1 LASAPA
7 SLILANYTLPLNRAL
22 VVRNNQIIL
31 FIMLCAQ
38 LNILRV
44 VQSLVWQWK
53 CLSIIPSFLPNPV
66 FALLVKVLKVALV
79 LRLKVHISVCIAE
92 VVLVLPTTS

>member
-1 LASAPA
+1 MFCVKLDRRKKGFLTSNK
-7 SLILANYTLPLNRAL
+7 LL
-22 VVRNNQIIL
+22 VVRNNQITL
-31 FIMLCAQ
+31 FIKLCAQ

-53 CLSIIPSFLPNPV
+53 CLSIMPSFLPNPV
-66 FALLVKVLKVALV
+66 FALVVKVIKVALV